1 MSEQENIA
9 VVQQAYTNFKTGNI
23 QGLLDLLSDD
33 VTWQL
38 PEMENVPFG
47 GKRTGRAAV
56 GEFFALVGANQDVL
70 SFEPRDTVAQG
81 EKVVSLGDYQWRV
94 KATNR
99 EFGGDF
105 AHVFTIRD
113 GKVIAFLEFTDTAAA
128 ATAYQ
133 KAMSA

>member
-1 MSEQENIA
+1 MSEQDNAAI
-9 VVQQAYTNFKTGNI
+9 VQRAYDNFKTGNI

-38 PEMENVPFG
+38 PEVENVPFTG
-47 GKRTGRAAV
+47 RRTGRAAV

-70 SFEPRDTVAQG
+70 RFEPRETVAQG

-99 EFGGDF
+99 EFASDF
-105 AHVFTIRD
+105 AHVFTLRD
-113 GKVIAFLEFTDTAAA
+113 GKIVAFKEYFDSAVA